1 MMKSKVKMKWNYR
14 RKKMK
19 KVQIFIC
26 DEEIEVSDEDVIE
39 ELFYPLDFGDE

>member
-1 MMKSKVKMKWNYR
+1 MKMKWNYR

-26 DEEIEVSDEDVIE
+26 DEVSDEDVIE

>member
-1 MMKSKVKMKWNYR
+1 MKMKWNYR

-39 ELFYPLDFGDE
+39 

>member
-1 MMKSKVKMKWNYR
+1 MMKFKMKMKWNYR

-39 ELFYPLDFGDE
+39 ELFYPLDLGDE

>member
-1 MMKSKVKMKWNYR
+1 MMKFKMKMKWNYR

-26 DEEIEVSDEDVIE
+26 DEIEASDEDVIE
-39 ELFYPLDFGDE
+39 ELFYPLDFGR